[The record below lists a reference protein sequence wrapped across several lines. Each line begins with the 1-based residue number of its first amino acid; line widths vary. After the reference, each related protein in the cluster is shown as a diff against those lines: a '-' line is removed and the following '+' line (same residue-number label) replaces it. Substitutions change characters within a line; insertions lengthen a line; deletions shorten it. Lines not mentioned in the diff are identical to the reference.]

1 MKLAE
6 LNLAEWDKSFKS
18 VADLGDFEV
27 LQLNLAKITGLNV
40 AGRQNLVAIDKGNNI
55 KWVAELPEGNYGY
68 GYFNSFSYKGRK
80 LKGWYG
86 GSIFIE
92 IDIQTGKIV
101 KEDGVN

>member
-6 LNLAEWDKSFKS
+6 FKLAEWDKSFKS
-18 VADLGDFEV
+18 VADLGSFEI
-27 LQLNLAKITGLNV
+27 LQLNLVKVTGFSSI
-40 AGRQNLVAIDKGNNI
+40 GRQNLIAVDRDENI
-55 KWVAELPEGNYGY
+55 KWVAELPIGNHDY
-68 GYFNSFSYKGRK
+68 GYFNSFVYKGHK

-92 IDIQTGKIV
+92 IDVQTGKIV